1 MNKQMTPRMNQ
12 EIKIG
17 SFVEVLDDNFKGK
30 VLKINDTEALLETT
44 DGFELSFPLKQ
55 LILMGDGDVIKQGS
69 RIGAIEAAKATKVT
83 VKMHRVNTEKKSKK
97 EDFVFEVDL
106 HIEKLVK
113 KFNHLTNFDILNI
126 QMDTARGQLEFAIKN
141 RIPKLV
147 FIHGMGEGI
156 LKSELEYLLGRY
168 NEITFQ
174 DANYRKYGLGATEVY
189 IKQNPNF

>member
-1 MNKQMTPRMNQ
+1 MREDMSMEK
-12 EIKIG
+12 E
-17 SFVEVLDDNFKGK
+17 NFDIIIVGAGMAG
-30 VLKINDTEALLETT
+30 VCA
-44 DGFELSFPLKQ
+44 
-55 LILMGDGDVIKQGS
+55 
-69 RIGAIEAAKATKVT
+69 AIEAAKATKVT

-126 QMDTARGQLEFAIKN
+126 QMDTASGQLEFAIKN